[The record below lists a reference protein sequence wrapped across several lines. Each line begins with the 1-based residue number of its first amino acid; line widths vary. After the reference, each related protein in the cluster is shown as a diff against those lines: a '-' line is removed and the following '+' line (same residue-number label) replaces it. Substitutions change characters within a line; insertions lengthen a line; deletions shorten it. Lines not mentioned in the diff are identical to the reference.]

1 MECLYKEDVDRIFT
15 LEEPFE
21 EMGSEAI
28 EVPALKDEEFAQI
41 TVLGLCV
48 SFPNEAREFTFKSS
62 IRYMTTHGWWPI
74 PRLLIKVP
82 RFRFVTI
89 SSVW

>member
-15 LEEPFE
+15 LDEPFK

-41 TVLGLCV
+41 TVLGLRV
-48 SFPNEAREFTFKSS
+48 SFPNGINLFVVLWDYASFFCAEARE
-62 IRYMTTHGWWPI
+62 
-74 PRLLIKVP
+74 L
-82 RFRFVTI
+82 TI
-89 SSVW
+89 E